1 MKFLQV
7 VFLMVLFAFAAPAAA
22 QTDTTLKQRLAEY
35 IALTRSMN
43 FDSLMTYIHP
53 KLFTI
58 APREQMVELM
68 KATFQGDEDIEI
80 QLDSMETGAI
90 SKPVAFDKGLYTKIS
105 YSMVIKLRMKGDD
118 PEKKADAM
126 MMGIFQSQYGK
137 ENVRYDEGTRF
148 YRIRI
153 QTYMVG
159 VKDSESPE
167 WTFLN
172 FKPEDAIT
180 SKLLPKEV
188 VDQLKQQ

>member
-1 MKFLQV
+1 
-7 VFLMVLFAFAAPAAA
+7 
-22 QTDTTLKQRLAEY
+22 
-35 IALTRSMN
+35 
-43 FDSLMTYIHP
+43 
-53 KLFTI
+53 
-58 APREQMVELM
+58 
-68 KATFQGDEDIEI
+68 
-80 QLDSMETGAI
+80 
-90 SKPVAFDKGLYTKIS
+90 
-105 YSMVIKLRMKGDD
+105 MKGDD